1 MKNIL
6 FLLLS
11 LSIISGCKD
20 NTVSKLNPNYPD
32 TKFITL
38 SDLHYYDTTLGTTGS
53 AFQTYLNNDR
63 KLLAESPEIISA
75 ISKKAVLSDANF
87 LIISGDLT
95 KDGEKSSHLKVAQML
110 KKIENSGK
118 KVFVINGN
126 HDVLNPEAVSFSGD
140 KTSPC
145 PNITQDDFSKIYS
158 DFGYSESIMKDSSS
172 LSYVAE
178 PVSGLWLLMVDS
190 CNYST
195 KNSHSV
201 TEGEIKKDTLSWIKL
216 VINKASS
223 ENKSIIA
230 SMHHGVIDHYPSN
243 KKHYP
248 QYILKNSSEI
258 SKLFISA
265 GIKVAFTGHYHAQDA
280 TMRKNKNGF
289 LLDIETGSPLT
300 YPCPYRV
307 IDLKDNILTSTSF
320 FIDKIS
326 SNPDFKKYAEKFTYN
341 GSAILSTNALKKY
354 GANEQEVSVLVPQ
367 IAKAYTTHLQ
377 GDEIKPVSYLN
388 LENVRFIPSLIL
400 KYKQSLIEGW
410 YTDLPPSDNNFKV
423 NLSTGTEIK

>member
-6 FLLLS
+6 FLLFALA
-11 LSIISGCKD
+11 LFAGCNKIE
-20 NTVSKLNPNYPD
+20 TSKLNSYPD
-32 TKFITL
+32 TEFITL

-75 ISKKAVLSDANF
+75 ISEKVILSDAKF
-87 LIISGDLT
+87 IIISGDLT
-95 KDGEKSSHLKVAQML
+95 KDGEKSSHLKVAQIL

-118 KVFVINGN
+118 KVYIINGN
-126 HDVLNPEAVSFSGD
+126 HDILNPEAVSFSGN

-145 PNITQDDFSKIYS
+145 PNITPSDFTKIYS
-158 DFGYSESIMKDSSS
+158 DFGYSESLMKDSSS

-178 PVSGLWLLMVDS
+178 PVSNLWLLMIDS
-190 CNYST
+190 CHYNI
-195 KNSHSV
+195 KNKESV
-201 TEGEIKKDTLSWIKL
+201 TEGDIKKETLSWIKS

-230 SMHHGVIDHYPSN
+230 VMHHGVIEHYPSN

-258 SKLFISA
+258 SDLFIKA
-265 GIKVAFTGHYHAQDA
+265 GVKLAFTGHYHAQDA
-280 TMRKNKNGF
+280 TMKKNKNGF

-307 IDLKDNILTSTSF
+307 IKLKNNIVSSTSF

-354 GANEQEVSVLVPQ
+354 GANEKEISILVPQ

-377 GDEIKPVSYLN
+377 GDEIKPASSLN
-388 LENVRFIPSLIL
+388 LKNLRFIPSLIL
-400 KYKQSLIEGW
+400 KYKKSLIEGW

-423 NLSTGTEIK
+423 NLSTGTELK